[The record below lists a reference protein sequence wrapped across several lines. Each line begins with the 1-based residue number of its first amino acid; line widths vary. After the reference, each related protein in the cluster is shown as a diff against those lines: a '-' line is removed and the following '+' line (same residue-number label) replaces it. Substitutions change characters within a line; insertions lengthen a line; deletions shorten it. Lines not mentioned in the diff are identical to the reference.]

1 MNAGARLAA
10 FGAALAVVFG
20 ASALAGAAIDPD
32 RGDPPEAPAAP
43 HSVR

>member
-32 RGDPPEAPAAP
+32 RGDSSEARSTP
-43 HSVR
+43 HEVR